1 MSVHDYIRE
10 RFFPHMWCAGCG
22 HGTILNGLIRAVDEL
37 GIRKRNLVMV
47 TGIGCSARISGY
59 VDFHSLHTI
68 HGRALAFATGVKLS
82 RPELNVIVPMGD
94 GDGLSIGGNHFI
106 HAARRNINLT
116 ALIMNNRTYG
126 MTGGQ
131 FSPMSGLGTKASTA
145 PYSNMDNSFDVVE
158 LAKAAGATFVA
169 RTTTFHVNQLSDLIK
184 AAIEHQGFS
193 VVEIFT
199 QCPTYFG
206 RKNKLGDAPEM
217 LQVFKE
223 RTVPVGSP
231 KKAEDPSLMERGIFV
246 DIDRPEY
253 CDEYQKLIKRAQ
265 EG

>member
-145 PYSNMDNSFDVVE
+145 PYSNIDNSFDVVE

-253 CDEYQKLIKRAQ
+253 CDEYQKLIERAQ
-265 EG
+265 ES